1 MRQFKGQ
8 VIWVT
13 GASSG
18 IGEAVVKA
26 LSASGARLI
35 LSARRISELERVK
48 NSCSQPDNIR
58 LLPFDLKAI
67 HEFEEINRKAL
78 SFWGHLDMVILNG
91 GIAQRS
97 LAKYTTLEV
106 DREIMEVD
114 YFSCVA
120 LSKLIVPHFTERNS
134 GHIVVVSSVM
144 GIIGTPFR
152 SGYAAAKHALHGYF
166 DSLRAELWKKS
177 KGVHVTLIAPGWV
190 KTNITYNALN
200 GDGTKLN
207 SMDEA
212 TARGVDPDVF
222 ALKMLRAIAAKKN
235 LAVIGGPKEVF
246 AALVQRFFPDLFVRL
261 VRVMAVR

>member
-1 MRQFKGQ
+1 M
-8 VIWVT
+8 
-13 GASSG
+13 
-18 IGEAVVKA
+18 VKA

-35 LSARRISELERVK
+35 LSARRIAELERVK
-48 NSCSQPDNIR
+48 NSCSQPENIL
-58 LLPFDLKAI
+58 LLPFDLKAT

-78 SFWGHLDMVILNG
+78 SFWGQLDMVILNG

-120 LSKLIVPHFTERNS
+120 LSKLIVPHFIECNS

-200 GDGTKLN
+200 GDGTRLN
-207 SMDEA
+207 SMDQA
-212 TARGVDPDVF
+212 TAKGIDPDVF

-246 AALVQRFFPDLFVRL
+246 AVLVQRFFPDLFVKL
-261 VRVMAVR
+261 VRVIAVR